1 MDITRNT
8 SRLSPFITN
17 LYLTT
22 NASFSHPAQD
32 KFIFLLFPCQVNL
45 DSFYLHSNLTAFA
58 IPGSA
63 SGCLALGLGAMD
75 GPGPQGGAAGIKAP
89 YDKSIM

>member
-1 MDITRNT
+1 MLICNFKPNNQRLFTKTR
-8 SRLSPFITN
+8 
-17 LYLTT
+17 
-22 NASFSHPAQD
+22 
-32 KFIFLLFPCQVNL
+32 FIFLLFHHQANV
-45 DSFYLHSNLTAFA
+45 DSFTFAYHPTAFA

-89 YDKSIM
+89 YNNSIKQNGFINSTW